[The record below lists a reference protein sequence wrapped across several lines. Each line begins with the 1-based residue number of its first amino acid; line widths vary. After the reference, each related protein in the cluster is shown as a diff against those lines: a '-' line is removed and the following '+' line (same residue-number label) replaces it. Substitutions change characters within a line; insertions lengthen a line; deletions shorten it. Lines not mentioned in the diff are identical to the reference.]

1 MTPLYAFEQLTVLL
15 PQSGFVQQAF
25 TPILFYRMSVI
36 AWVSTVDINHS
47 GFGASLAARCGTTT
61 CQVYNFAQSE
71 PKRRAKFPGVV
82 SGYAA
87 IRKIDA
93 TRIGRATRLDDNC
106 CIIPVMK
113 LLTWEKGFFAEL
125 TTLGLVWQRLAGI
138 AALVLVL
145 AVPARA
151 QQSDF
156 DSYKVRLS
164 GFWAYSNP
172 SGSLEGSADTGT
184 INLQQDLGFNSYST
198 FVGKFDW
205 KFTRKNHLYFVAT
218 PFNSSRQIVLDRTI
232 DFQGQ
237 TFVGGA
243 TIQSSLKSNLY
254 APGYQYD
261 IIRRKR
267 GHLGIAVQVDL
278 FDASAKISA
287 AAQNIN
293 GGQSQTASGSLL
305 APIPVAGPEFR
316 LYLTN
321 SPKLFVEG
329 NVYGMYF
336 GGYGNFV
343 STADTVGWTLTKHLS
358 INAGY
363 QVGSRL
369 VVTNNASS
377 DRIGLR
383 LTQKGALAGVEFS
396 F

>member
-1 MTPLYAFEQLTVLL
+1 
-15 PQSGFVQQAF
+15 
-25 TPILFYRMSVI
+25 
-36 AWVSTVDINHS
+36 
-47 GFGASLAARCGTTT
+47 
-61 CQVYNFAQSE
+61 
-71 PKRRAKFPGVV
+71 
-82 SGYAA
+82 
-87 IRKIDA
+87 
-93 TRIGRATRLDDNC
+93 
-106 CIIPVMK
+106 MK
-113 LLTWEKGFFAEL
+113 LISRKKEFLVEL
-125 TTLGLVWQRLAGI
+125 ITLVRLLSVGV
-138 AALVLVL
+138 AALALVL

-156 DSYKVRLS
+156 DSYKVRLNA
-164 GFWAYSNP
+164 FWAYSSP

-198 FVGKFDW
+198 FFGEIDW
-205 KFTRKNHLYFVAT
+205 KFTRKNHLYFVAA
-218 PFNSSRQIVLDRTI
+218 PFNSSRQTVLDRTI

-243 TIQSSLKSNLY
+243 TIQSSLRSNLY

-287 AAQNIN
+287 TAQNVN
-293 GGQSQTASGSLL
+293 GGQQTAIGSLL

-343 STADTVGWTLTKHLS
+343 STVDTLGWTLTKHLS
-358 INAGY
+358 ANVGY
-363 QVGSRL
+363 QLGSRL

-383 LTQKGALAGVEFS
+383 LTQKGALAGLEFS